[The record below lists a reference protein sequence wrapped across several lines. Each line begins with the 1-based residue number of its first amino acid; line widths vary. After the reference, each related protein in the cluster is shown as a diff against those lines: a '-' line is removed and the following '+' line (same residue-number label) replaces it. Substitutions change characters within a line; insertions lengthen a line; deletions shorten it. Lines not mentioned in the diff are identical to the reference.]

1 MRNIFL
7 RTCIIFLGLVVLL
20 VQKSNAFNSSNKKD
34 TTPVELTEEVKLLK
48 EQVAVL
54 NSKTTGGGGSSSE
67 VIAQLERDKYQ
78 KNYQIIIRGIE
89 IINDLK
95 TASQEILNAR
105 SQNIFSKKITD
116 INNIQSEALGFQLTE
131 VILQSIK
138 SNIEQLPVEKPQK
151 DRLMSQVSN
160 FMDVIKGVFPPVNII
175 SNVLSAVSNFTIFKS
190 KFIKISRNED
200 SIATES
206 INPVSKEVLKKIT
219 EQLLPYIKFYDQLNT
234 ANLKYETALNLHI
247 VQNKDYIESITV
259 LSDGIK
265 EIIDLDNSI
274 IDQVNT
280 LLETQKSG
288 APGFDFALKNSDEK
302 IRKLVVACYSV
313 FDLVDKYKKFTNDYV
328 NILIDYHNNNITIL
342 QSAKQLPIKDDMKI
356 EQMIADLNSIR
367 NGDPAKGLVS
377 FEEIYKKRLG
387 TILNK
392 LKKMNDERYK

>member
-1 MRNIFL
+1 MKIKL
-7 RTCIIFLGLVVLL
+7 ILPVVCIALL
-20 VQKSNAFNSSNKKD
+20 TACNNSSDKKD
-34 TTPVELTEEVKLLK
+34 TTPVVLMDEIRVLK
-48 EQVAVL
+48 EQVIAL
-54 NSKTTGGGGSSSE
+54 NSKSGGGVGSSE

-89 IINDLK
+89 IINDLN
-95 TASQEILNAR
+95 TASREILNAR

-131 VILQSIK
+131 VILQSIR

-200 SIATES
+200 SISTES

-313 FDLVDKYKKFTNDYV
+313 FDLVDKYKKFTNDFI
-328 NILIDYHNNNITIL
+328 NILIDYHNMNITIL

>member
-1 MRNIFL
+1 MRKSFL
-7 RTCIIFLGLVVLL
+7 RTIFIFSALVVLF
-20 VQKSNAFNSSNKKD
+20 VQKSNAFNFSDKKD
-34 TTPVELTEEVKLLK
+34 TTPVVLMEEIRVLK
-48 EQVAVL
+48 EQVIAL
-54 NSKTTGGGGSSSE
+54 NSKSGGGVGSSE

-89 IINDLK
+89 IINDLN
-95 TASQEILNAR
+95 TASREILNAR

-131 VILQSIK
+131 VILQSIR

-200 SIATES
+200 SISTES

-313 FDLVDKYKKFTNDYV
+313 FDLVDKYKKFTNDFI
-328 NILIDYHNNNITIL
+328 NILIDYHNMNITIL

-356 EQMIADLNSIR
+356 EQMITDLNSIR